1 MTNSKLQLCS
11 SWLLSVWLGTLKGS
25 NMCLHSYTFVFSLQ
39 ETKEYMTFD
48 NLLKPNGTCCR
59 INQEEF
65 EGFLFVNYG
74 ERQ

>member
-11 SWLLSVWLGTLKGS
+11 SLLLSVWLGTLKGS

-39 ETKEYMTFD
+39 ETEENITFN
-48 NLLKPNGTCCR
+48 NLLKPDDTACR

-65 EGFLFVNYG
+65 EGFSFINYG
-74 ERQ
+74 VRQ

>member
-11 SWLLSVWLGTLKGS
+11 SLLLSVWLGTLKGS

-39 ETKEYMTFD
+39 ETKEDMTFD
-48 NLLKPNGTCCR
+48 SLLKPDGTHCS

-65 EGFLFVNYG
+65 EGFSFINYG
-74 ERQ
+74 VRQ